1 MPKLGSGDVY
11 VTQCEGFLHLRS
23 SSEGRTDGERGV
35 NVNANVDVDD
45 KEVERMVVGVVA
57 RNAQDEGKRM
67 VYFEDGVGWE
77 ASSEKGVYRVS
88 FRDRVL
94 EWEKDVQGERFV
106 LRIADSRRVRVARM
120 SRTSVEV
127 GSWGRRVREYLR
139 DGLISEF
146 GTRTK
151 EDLDGRLCTLILTS
165 GVWVAGQEGWI
176 NTS

>member
-23 SSEGRTDGERGV
+23 NSEGQTDRERE
-35 NVNANVDVDD
+35 VNADD
-45 KEVERMVVGVVA
+45 KEVERRVIGVVA

-77 ASSEKGVYRVS
+77 ASSGDGVYRVS
-88 FRDRVL
+88 FQDRVL

-106 LRIADSRRVRVARM
+106 LRIADSRRVKVARM
-120 SRTSVEV
+120 SRTSVEM
-127 GSWGRRVREYLR
+127 GSWGRRVREYLK
-139 DGLISEF
+139 DGLISEY
-146 GTRTK
+146 GAETK
-151 EDLDGRLCTLILTS
+151 EELDGRLCTLVLIS